1 MCERCVIAMNNFRK
15 SGTRINK
22 IYYSNDNGTITKISP
37 TALTSCKDH
46 HISKFFRNNNY
57 NPSLCCECS

>member
-22 IYYSNDNGTITKISP
+22 IFYSNDDGTITKISP
-37 TALTSCKDH
+37 TALTSCRDH
-46 HISKFFRNNNY
+46 HVSKFYKNNNY
-57 NPSLCCECS
+57 SPTLCCECS